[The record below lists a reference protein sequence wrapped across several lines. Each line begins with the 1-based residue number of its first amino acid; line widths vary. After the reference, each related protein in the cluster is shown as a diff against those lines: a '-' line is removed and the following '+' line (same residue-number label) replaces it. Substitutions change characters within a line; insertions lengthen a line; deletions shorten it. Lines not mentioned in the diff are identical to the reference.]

1 MNHLFRIIVVTRP
14 RTLHHPVVN
23 FSDKMKLKQISR
35 PLLRKKGSP
44 LEEIGP
50 YGWFLLVIPVAS
62 FGLGVWQVKRK
73 FWKEHLLSQLSQT
86 TQSTPIELPQSFEKL
101 KDLEYYPIHVQGTF
115 LHEKEIYMGPRSLI
129 RKENFSTPKSFF
141 QDTQSQ
147 GYLVVTPFKLA
158 DRDETILVNR
168 GWVPTKKLKPS
179 SRAEGQ
185 VNGVVDLI
193 GLLRLNENRPNFSI
207 KHKEGSN
214 LYFYRDLASM
224 CAATGASPI
233 FLDQTTD
240 YNIQDGPLGDQTRV
254 TLRNEHLSYVI
265 TWFSLSAA
273 TSYMWIRKYV
283 FKVR

>member
-1 MNHLFRIIVVTRP
+1 MNQLFRIIVITRP
-14 RTLHHPVVN
+14 RVLYNPVVN
-23 FSDKMKLKQISR
+23 FSDKAKLKQGSR
-35 PLLRKKGSP
+35 PLLRGKEST
-44 LEEIGP
+44 LEQIGL
-50 YGWFLLVIPVAS
+50 YGWFLLAIPVTS

-73 FWKEHLLSQLSQT
+73 FWKENLLSQLCQIT
-86 TQSTPIELPQSFEKL
+86 GSTPIELPQSLKEL
-101 KDLEYYPIHVQGTF
+101 KDLEYHPIHVQGTF

-129 RKENFSTPKSFF
+129 RKEDSSTPKSFF

-179 SRAEGQ
+179 SRAGGQ
-185 VNGVVDLI
+185 IDGVVDVI

-207 KHKEGSN
+207 KNKEGSN

-224 CAATGASPI
+224 CTATGALPI

-240 YNIQDGPLGDQTRV
+240 FNIQGGPIGGQTRV
-254 TLRNEHLSYVI
+254 TLRNEHLSYII

-273 TSYMWIRKYV
+273 TSYMWMRKYV
-283 FKVR
+283 FKAK